1 MVCGNTGRGIAR
13 GMWLPLCDQLLSV
26 RRDEEAQ
33 VEALLE
39 VCGYIYVISFL
50 VSEGMK
56 KHKWRHCQMYVA
68 TFM

>member
-1 MVCGNTGRGIAR
+1 
-13 GMWLPLCDQLLSV
+13 MWLHLCDQFLSV

-39 VCGYIYVISFL
+39 VCGYIYVVSFL

-56 KHKWRHCQMYVA
+56 KHK
-68 TFM
+68 

>member
-1 MVCGNTGRGIAR
+1 
-13 GMWLPLCDQLLSV
+13 MWLHLCDQFPNV

-39 VCGYIYVISFL
+39 VCGYIYMISFL

-56 KHKWRHCQMYVA
+56 KHPPSHPA
-68 TFM
+68 THTHTGTQRERESEREHNVK